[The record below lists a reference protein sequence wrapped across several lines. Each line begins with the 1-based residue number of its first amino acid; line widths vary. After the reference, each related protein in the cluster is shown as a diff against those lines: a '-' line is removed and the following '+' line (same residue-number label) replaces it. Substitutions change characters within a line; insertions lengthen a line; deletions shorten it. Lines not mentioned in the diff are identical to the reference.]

1 MLPFPPTSP
10 AGAAE
15 PAGSLRVRPP
25 LIDDLRALTP
35 ARAGGDLLAG
45 SITAVLLV
53 PQALAYALLAGLPP
67 EMGLYASIL
76 PPVVYAFL
84 GSSRTLA
91 VGPVAVAA
99 AMVASALYGWAGDDR
114 ELYIQGAILL
124 AALSGVLLLAM
135 AALRLG
141 WLTHFISHPVLSG
154 FVTGAAIFI
163 VGTQITALIGAPGSG
178 RHDFL
183 GEIRHLVAALPQAN
197 GATAAFGLVSL
208 LLLALARSPLQR
220 LLTRAGM
227 AAGAAAMVSRL
238 VPLVVVIVAT
248 LVSALIGAE
257 AMGVRTVGGIS
268 ADLPIPDLGM
278 FRSSGWWQLLPS
290 ALLIALVG
298 YVESVSVARS
308 LALRRR
314 EAIDANQELIGLGGA
329 NIAAALSGAMP
340 TAGGFSRSMVNF
352 DAGARSQLAAL
363 VTAGWV
369 LLITLFF
376 GGLLAPLPYAVL
388 AAIIVVAVWQLIDLG
403 SLAHTWRFDR
413 GDGVAQALTL
423 GGVLALGIEGGLV
436 LGVAFALAVFLYRT
450 SRPHIAV
457 VGRVPG
463 TEHFRNIHR
472 HVVDTWPERLIVRI
486 DESLYF
492 ASSPRVYA
500 ELQALVTGHD
510 SALADV
516 VLVLSGVNAID
527 ASGLDMLAAFH
538 DELQRLGIRLH
549 LAEIK
554 GPVQDHL
561 ERSDLLASI
570 GAERLYLSTQ
580 AAVEALASD
589 SRAG

>member
-1 MLPFPPTSP
+1 M
-10 AGAAE
+10 
-15 PAGSLRVRPP
+15 RPP
-25 LIDDLRALTP
+25 LLQDLRSLTP
-35 ARAGGDLLAG
+35 ARAGDDLLAG

-99 AMVASALYGWAGDDR
+99 AMVASALHGWAGDDR

-163 VGTQITALIGAPGSG
+163 VGTQLTALIGAPGSG
-178 RHDFL
+178 SHDFL
-183 GEIRHLVAALPQAN
+183 GEARHLVAALQEAN
-197 GATAAFGLVSL
+197 TATALFGIGSL

-220 LLTRAGM
+220 LLARLGMTAGAAGM
-227 AAGAAAMVSRL
+227 ASRL
-238 VPLVVVIVAT
+238 APLVVVIVAT
-248 LVSALIGAE
+248 LVSAWIGAE

-268 ADLPIPDLGM
+268 AGLPIPDIAI
-278 FRSSGWWQLLPS
+278 FRTSGWWQLLPS

-314 EAIDANQELIGLGGA
+314 EGIDANQELIGMGGA

-388 AAIIVVAVWQLIDLG
+388 AAIIVVAVWQLIDFG

-413 GDGVAQALTL
+413 GDGTAQALTIV
-423 GGVLALGIEGGLV
+423 GVLGLGIEGGLV
-436 LGVAFALAVFLYRT
+436 LGVACALGVFLYRT

-463 TEHFRNIHR
+463 TEHFRNIRR
-472 HVVDTWPERLIVRI
+472 HIVDTWPELLIVRV

-492 ASSPRVYA
+492 AASPRVQA
-500 ELQALVTGHD
+500 ELQSLIADHDAALT
-510 SALADV
+510 DV

-527 ASGLDMLAAFH
+527 ASGLEMLEGLLA
-538 DELQRLGIRLH
+538 ELQRLGIRLH
-549 LAEIK
+549 LAEVK
-554 GPVQDHL
+554 GPVQDQL
-561 ERSDLLASI
+561 RRSALLDALGEDRI
-570 GAERLYLSTQ
+570 HLSTQ
-580 AAVEALASD
+580 AAVEALVTAAPHE
-589 SRAG
+589 RP

>member
-1 MLPFPPTSP
+1 M
-10 AGAAE
+10 
-15 PAGSLRVRPP
+15 RPP
-25 LIDDLRALTP
+25 LLGDLRALTP
-35 ARAGGDLLAG
+35 ARAGEDVLAG

-67 EMGLYASIL
+67 QMGLYASIL

-99 AMVASALYGWAGDDR
+99 AMVAAALSGWAGGDSER
-114 ELYIQGAILL
+114 YVHGAMLL
-124 AALSGVLLLAM
+124 AALSGALLLVM

-163 VGTQITALIGAPGSG
+163 LGTQISVLIGAPGSG
-178 RHDFL
+178 GHDFFSDVGHLVTVL
-183 GEIRHLVAALPQAN
+183 GEAH

-208 LLLALARSPLQR
+208 VLLVLARRPLRRLLAR
-220 LLTRAGM
+220 LGVAAPSALT
-227 AAGAAAMVSRL
+227 VSRL
-238 VPLVVVIVAT
+238 APLGVVVSASAI
-248 LVSALIGAE
+248 SALIGAE
-257 AMGVRTVGGIS
+257 GMGVRTVGAIPAG
-268 ADLPIPDLGM
+268 LPMPDPGV
-278 FRSSGWWQLLPS
+278 FRLSGWWQLLPS

-314 EAIDANQELIGLGGA
+314 EAIDANQELVGLGGA

-340 TAGGFSRSMVNF
+340 TAGGFSRSLVNF
-352 DAGARSQLAAL
+352 EAGARSQLAAL

-369 LLITLFF
+369 LLIALYF

-388 AAIIVVAVWQLIDLG
+388 AAIIVVAVWQLIDFRGLTR
-403 SLAHTWRFDR
+403 TWRFDR
-413 GDGVAQALTL
+413 GDGVAQGLTVV
-423 GGVLALGIEGGLV
+423 GVLALGIEAGLV
-436 LGVAFALAVFLYRT
+436 LGVGYALAVFLYRT

-457 VGRVPG
+457 IGRVPG
-463 TEHFRNIHR
+463 TEHFRNIRR
-472 HVVDTWPERLIVRI
+472 HSVDTWPELLIVRV

-500 ELQALVTGHD
+500 ELQSLVAAHD
-510 SALADV
+510 PGLRDM

-527 ASGLDMLAAFH
+527 ASGLDML
-538 DELQRLGIRLH
+538 EGLREQLQRLGIRLH
-549 LAEIK
+549 LAEVK
-554 GPVQDHL
+554 GPVQDQL
-561 ERSDLLASI
+561 ERSDLLARL
-570 GAERLYLSTQ
+570 GRERVHLSTH
-580 AAVEALASD
+580 AAVQALVA
-589 SRAG
+589 

>member
-1 MLPFPPTSP
+1 MH
-10 AGAAE
+10 
-15 PAGSLRVRPP
+15 PP
-25 LIDDLRALTP
+25 LIEDLRALTP

-99 AMVASALYGWAGDDR
+99 AMVASALHGWAGDDR
-114 ELYIQGAILL
+114 ALYIQGAILL
-124 AALSGVLLLAM
+124 AALSGLLLLAM

-163 VGTQITALIGAPGSG
+163 IGTQISALMGAPGSDS
-178 RHDFL
+178 HNFL
-183 GEIRHLVAALPQAN
+183 GELQYLTTALGQAN
-197 GATAAFGLVSL
+197 AAAMAFGLISLMLLVLARSLLQRGLTRFGVRAATAA
-208 LLLALARSPLQR
+208 
-220 LLTRAGM
+220 M
-227 AAGAAAMVSRL
+227 ASRL
-238 VPLVVVIVAT
+238 APLAVVMVAT
-248 LVSALIGAE
+248 LISALISAE
-257 AMGVRTVGGIS
+257 AMGVRTVGAIS
-268 ADLPIPDLGM
+268 AGVSVPDADI
-278 FRSSGWWQLLPS
+278 FRATGWWQLLPS

-298 YVESVSVARS
+298 YVESVSVART

-340 TAGGFSRSMVNF
+340 AAGGFSRSLVNF

-369 LLITLFF
+369 LLIAFFF

-388 AAIIVVAVWQLIDLG
+388 AAVIIVAVWQLIDFGALTR
-403 SLAHTWRFDR
+403 TWRFDR
-413 GDGVAQALTL
+413 GDGVAQALTI
-423 GGVLALGIEGGLV
+423 GGVLALGIEAGLV

-472 HVVDTWPERLIVRI
+472 HVVDTWPELLLIRI

-500 ELQALVTGHD
+500 ELQGLVTQHD
-510 SALADV
+510 PKLSDV

-527 ASGLDMLAAFH
+527 ASGLDTLAAFH

-561 ERSDLLASI
+561 ERSELLATI
-570 GAERLYLSTQ
+570 GAERVHLSAQ
-580 AAVEALASD
+580 AAVEALET
-589 SRAG
+589 

>member
-1 MLPFPPTSP
+1 M
-10 AGAAE
+10 G
-15 PAGSLRVRPP
+15 PP
-25 LIDDLRALTP
+25 LIRDLRALTP

-99 AMVASALYGWAGDDR
+99 AMVASALHGWAGDDR
-114 ELYIQGAILL
+114 ALYIQGAVLL

-163 VGTQITALIGAPGSG
+163 VGTQISALIGVPGSG
-178 RHDFL
+178 SHDFL
-183 GEIRHLVAALPQAN
+183 GELQHLAGALPEAH
-197 GATAAFGLVSL
+197 ATTAAFGVVSL
-208 LLLALARSPLQR
+208 LLLTLARAPLQG
-220 LLTRAGM
+220 LLGGM
-227 AAGAAAMVSRL
+227 GVSDTSAALVSRL
-238 VPLVVVIVAT
+238 APLLVVIGAT
-248 LVSALIGAE
+248 LVSGLSGAE
-257 AMGVRTVGGIS
+257 AMGVRTVGAIS
-268 ADLPIPDLGM
+268 ADLPIPDPGI

-329 NIAAALSGAMP
+329 NIAAAFSGAMP
-340 TAGGFSRSMVNF
+340 AAGGFSRSMVNF

-403 SLAHTWRFDR
+403 GLARTWRYDR
-413 GDGVAQALTL
+413 GDGVAQALTI
-423 GGVLALGIEGGLV
+423 GGVLALGIETGLV

-472 HVVDTWPERLIVRI
+472 HVVDTWPELLLVRI

-500 ELQALVTGHD
+500 ELQGLVARHD
-510 SALADV
+510 PRLSDV

-527 ASGLDMLAAFH
+527 ASGLDMLEAFL

-549 LAEIK
+549 LAEVK

-561 ERSDLLASI
+561 ARSELLDRI
-570 GAERLYLSTQ
+570 GAGRVHLSAQ
-580 AAVEALASD
+580 AAVEALTA
-589 SRAG
+589 